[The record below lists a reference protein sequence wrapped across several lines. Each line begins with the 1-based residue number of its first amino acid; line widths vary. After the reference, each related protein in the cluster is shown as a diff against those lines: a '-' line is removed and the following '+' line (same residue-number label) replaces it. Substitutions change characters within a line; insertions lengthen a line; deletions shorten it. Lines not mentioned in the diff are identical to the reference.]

1 MQVVDSGIR
10 VITTDARRN
19 FIMRA
24 GTKCATFVLAIVAT
38 TVAAPIAGIA
48 AASSDQSQVQQ
59 TCVTLGSTQSLCQSP
74 GDAEIYDAPPQ
85 VDYFPYAGGAT

>member
-1 MQVVDSGIR
+1 
-10 VITTDARRN
+10 
-19 FIMRA
+19 MRA
-24 GTKCATFVLAIVAT
+24 GIKCATFVLAIAAT
-38 TVAAPIAGIA
+38 TIVAPIAGTA

-59 TCVTLGSTQSLCQSP
+59 ACVNLGSTQSLCQSP